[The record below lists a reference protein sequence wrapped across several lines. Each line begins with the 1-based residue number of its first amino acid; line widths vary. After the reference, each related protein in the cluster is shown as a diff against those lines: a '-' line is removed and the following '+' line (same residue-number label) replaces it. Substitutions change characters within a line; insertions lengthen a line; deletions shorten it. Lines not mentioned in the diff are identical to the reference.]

1 MHVVFWNKFAYNLE
15 RDSKY
20 CLLLHVHTFK
30 IKLEAARCFSHKSID
45 RYTRCDIQ
53 SNRLQSRMSVYNY
66 IGHMSYQ
73 NTNTPNPSRHL
84 ILHATYT
91 FPFLGSTYRNGMFI
105 DEAKLAHISID
116 VKFPV
121 SGSCWWGNIGLLGQE
136 IHCLEV
142 VRGLHGVN
150 RLPVATTVNRKH
162 TKHINDHISVHK
174 DIFVSHQSKGYWRH
188 FGRRVYIAAVA
199 FFCLFQIW

>member
-1 MHVVFWNKFAYNLE
+1 
-15 RDSKY
+15 
-20 CLLLHVHTFK
+20 
-30 IKLEAARCFSHKSID
+30 
-45 RYTRCDIQ
+45 
-53 SNRLQSRMSVYNY
+53 MSVNNY
-66 IGHMSYQ
+66 MGHMSYQ

-84 ILHATYT
+84 ILQATYT
-91 FPFLGSTYRNGMFI
+91 FPILGSTYRNGMFI

-162 TKHINDHISVHK
+162 TKHINDHIPVHK
-174 DIFVSHQSKGYWRH
+174 DIFVLHQSKRYRSH
-188 FGRRVYIAAVA
+188 FGR
-199 FFCLFQIW
+199 